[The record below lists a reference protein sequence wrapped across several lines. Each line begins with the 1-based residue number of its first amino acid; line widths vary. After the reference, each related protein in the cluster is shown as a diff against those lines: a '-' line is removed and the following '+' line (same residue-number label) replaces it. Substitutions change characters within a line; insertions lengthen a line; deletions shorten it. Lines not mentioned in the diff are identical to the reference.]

1 MSHSHWKYSIISF
14 SKWQWIFLFLT
25 LLMNPRIVE
34 TLEATI
40 LNKFFLEF
48 LSYLKIVTWALPSA
62 YFHLFA
68 TLRIIED
75 GCNVVSTH
83 QAYSSYGQIMLIC
96 RCWSYKKIAWV
107 RILKTY
113 HCTVVFWFK
122 QVVGKSKIFA

>member
-96 RCWSYKKIAWV
+96 RCWSYKKNSMSKDTKGLSLYHLLTLFCFFT
-107 RILKTY
+107 ILN
-113 HCTVVFWFK
+113 W
-122 QVVGKSKIFA
+122 Q